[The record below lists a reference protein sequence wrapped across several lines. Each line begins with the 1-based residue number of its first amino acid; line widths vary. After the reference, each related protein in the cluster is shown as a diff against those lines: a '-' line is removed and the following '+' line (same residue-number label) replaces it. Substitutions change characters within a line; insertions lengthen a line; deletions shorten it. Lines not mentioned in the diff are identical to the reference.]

1 MFTSFF
7 PFLHEIFHS
16 PILQREC
23 FLSIAHDYN
32 KKDPARARGTQQ
44 LASLTGGVMRPEG
57 YLPTRGGPGRNPSTF
72 SAPPWILALE
82 VPPPH
87 SIIFHPGGDEQAS
100 DKDPSRIPFHSIASI
115 HPSLDVSIF
124 AAHCSITH
132 RIGTGLLRPGVDND
146 AAPRRRRQPPT
157 CIRPGGGP
165 GTFAEWADD
174 VVRYVGITPCVRR

>member
-1 MFTSFF
+1 MPRLVRWYYSDVYVFF

-100 DKDPSRIPFHSIASI
+100 DKDPSRIPFHRI
-115 HPSLDVSIF
+115 HPSILGCLDICRPLQHHSPYR
-124 AAHCSITH
+124 H
-132 RIGTGLLRPGVDND
+132 RPSAPGN
-146 AAPRRRRQPPT
+146 
-157 CIRPGGGP
+157 
-165 GTFAEWADD
+165 
-174 VVRYVGITPCVRR
+174 